1 MTIEQRTSTGVILL
15 DLHGRMTIEVGRSIL
30 TERVRELLQDGHKQ
44 ILVNAADIPQVD
56 TSGLCDLVE
65 AYLAVT
71 RRDGSLKL
79 ACPAPRLRRVL
90 EITRLLTI
98 IEAYPSEPEA
108 LASFGSGAAA

>member
-1 MTIEQRTSTGVILL
+1 MTIEQRTSAGVILL
-15 DLHGRMTIEVGRSIL
+15 DLHGRMTIEVGRSVL
-30 TERVRELLQDGHKQ
+30 TERVRELLQQGHKQ

-71 RRDGSLKL
+71 RQDGSLKL
-79 ACPAPRLRRVL
+79 ACLSPRVRRVL

>member
-1 MTIEQRTSTGVILL
+1 MTIEQRTAAGVILL
-15 DLHGRMTIEVGRSIL
+15 DLHGRMTIENGRTIL
-30 TERVRELLQDGHKQ
+30 TERVRELLQQGNKQ

-71 RRDGSLKL
+71 RREGSLKL
-79 ACPAPRLRRVL
+79 ACLSPRVRKVL

>member
-1 MTIEQRTSTGVILL
+1 MTIEQRTSAGVILL
-15 DLHGRMTIEVGRSIL
+15 DLHGRMTIEMGKSVL
-30 TERVRELLQDGHKQ
+30 TERVRELLQQGHKQ
-44 ILVNAADIPQVD
+44 ILVNAADIQQVD

-71 RRDGSLKL
+71 RREGSLKL
-79 ACPAPRLRRVL
+79 ACLAPRVRKVL

-98 IEAYPSEPEA
+98 IEAYPSEAEA

>member
-1 MTIEQRTSTGVILL
+1 
-15 DLHGRMTIEVGRSIL
+15 
-30 TERVRELLQDGHKQ
+30 
-44 ILVNAADIPQVD
+44 
-56 TSGLCDLVE
+56 VE

-71 RRDGSLKL
+71 RREGSLKL
-79 ACPAPRLRRVL
+79 ACLAPRVRKVL

>member
-1 MTIEQRTSTGVILL
+1 MTIEQRTSAGVILL
-15 DLHGRMTIEVGRSIL
+15 DLHGRMTIEVGRSVL
-30 TERVRELLQDGHKQ
+30 TERVRELLQEGHKR

-79 ACPAPRLRRVL
+79 ACLAPRLRRVL

-98 IEAYPSEPEA
+98 IEEYPSEAEA

>member
-1 MTIEQRTSTGVILL
+1 MTIEQRTSAGVILL
-15 DLHGRMTIEVGRSIL
+15 DLHWRMTIEVGRSVL
-30 TERVRELLQDGHKQ
+30 TERVRELLQQGHKQ
-44 ILVNAADIPQVD
+44 ILVNAADVPQVD

-90 EITRLLTI
+90 EITRLLTVI
-98 IEAYPSEPEA
+98 QAYPSEPEA

>member
-1 MTIEQRTSTGVILL
+1 MTIEQRTSAGVILL
-15 DLHGRMTIEVGRSIL
+15 DLHGRMTIEMGRSVL
-30 TERVRELLQDGHKQ
+30 TERVRELLQQGHKQ

-71 RRDGSLKL
+71 RRGGSLKL
-79 ACPAPRLRRVL
+79 ACLAPRVRRVL

-98 IEAYPSEPEA
+98 IESYPSEPEA

>member
-15 DLHGRMTIEVGRSIL
+15 DLHGRMTIEIGKGVL
-30 TERVRELLQDGHKQ
+30 TERVRELLQQGHKQ
-44 ILVNAADIPQVD
+44 ILVNAADVPQVD

-79 ACPAPRLRRVL
+79 ACLAPRFRRVL